1 MSDDVEEGPGG
12 PAAPPGAVDPA
23 ASAAST
29 ASAAADAIVT
39 PAAAP
44 RRGRTRSWPL
54 AAVGL
59 GLLVI
64 GAGTLAWARP
74 PERGVPTAAPNV
86 AVDAGAADPTDLRQ
100 HNSPSIAA
108 DPTRAGR
115 LAVVNR
121 IDNPMFGCS
130 LHVSTDDGA
139 TWDER
144 QLPFPAGEDDPPR
157 CYAPD
162 VGFGADGALHVS
174 FVTLAGQGNVPNAA
188 WVATSR
194 DVGGSF
200 SEPVRVAGRLAFQ
213 VRLAADP
220 DDADRL
226 YVTWLQAGAVGTL
239 LFPETGYPVTM
250 ARSDDGGRTWGD
262 PTRVSPADRLRVVA
276 PVPAVAGGALFV
288 AYLDLGDDVLDY
300 HGAHE
305 GRGGEPYPGK
315 WSLVLARS
323 SDGGATWSDTVVDDG
338 LVPTQRI
345 VVFLPPSPSLVVDDE
360 ARRVHLAF
368 TDGRQGDADVWVWTS
383 TDGGRSFGPP
393 RRVNDTPRGDGTSQY
408 LPRLGLSADG
418 RLDVLYYD
426 RRLDEHDAM
435 NGVSLQSSSDGGRTF
450 GPRLVVS
457 DRAFDS
463 RIGFGSERDLPD
475 LGSRLGLLS
484 SPRRVVAVWSDTRGG
499 TRSSGKQDLA
509 TSIVTLPEPGS
520 DRSALR
526 VVGALLTVVG
536 ALVAALAVAGRR
548 AADP

>member
-1 MSDDVEEGPGG
+1 MSDEVDGTSD
-12 PAAPPGAVDPA
+12 APVPPPEAPEAPDSPR
-23 ASAAST
+23 
-29 ASAAADAIVT
+29 
-39 PAAAP
+39 PAAP
-44 RRGRTRSWPL
+44 RRPLRSWPL
-54 AAVGL
+54 AAVGV

-64 GAGTLAWARP
+64 GAGTVTWARP
-74 PERGVPTAAPNV
+74 PERGMPAAAPNV
-86 AVDAGAADPTDLRQ
+86 AVDDGAADPTDLRQ

-121 IDNPMFGCS
+121 IDNPRFGCS
-130 LHVSTDDGA
+130 FHVSTDNGS
-139 TWDER
+139 TWDGR
-144 QLPFPAGEDDPPR
+144 QLPFPAGEEDPPR

-162 VGFGADGALHVS
+162 VAFGADGALHVS

-200 SEPVRVAGRLAFQ
+200 SEPTRVTGQRAFQ

-220 DDADRL
+220 DDAERL
-226 YVTWLQAGAVGTL
+226 YVTWLQAEAVGTL

-250 ARSDDGGRTWGD
+250 ARSDDGGRTWSD
-262 PTRVSPADRLRVVA
+262 PVRVSPASRLRVVA
-276 PVPAVAGGALFV
+276 PAPAVAGGVLSV

-300 HGAHE
+300 HGGHE

-315 WSLVLARS
+315 WSLWLARS

-338 LVPTQRI
+338 VVPTQRI
-345 VVFLPPSPSLVVDDE
+345 VVFLPPSPSLVVDDD
-360 ARRVHLAF
+360 ARRVHVAF
-368 TDGRQGDADVWVWTS
+368 TDGRLGDADVWVWTS
-383 TDGGRSFGPP
+383 TDGGGSFDPP

-408 LPRLGLSADG
+408 LPRLALSPDG

-426 RRLDEHDAM
+426 RRLDEDDAM
-435 NGVSLQSSSDGGRTF
+435 NAVSLQSSTDGGRTF
-450 GPRLVVS
+450 ATRVVVS
-457 DRAFDS
+457 DRPFDS
-463 RIGFGSERDLPD
+463 RIGYGSERDLPD

-484 SPRRVVAVWSDTRGG
+484 SPQRAVAVWADTRGG

-509 TSIVTLPEPGS
+509 TSVVTFPEPAG

-526 VVGALLTVVG
+526 VAGIVLTVVG
-536 ALVAALAVAGRR
+536 ALVAALALRGRAGKEL
-548 AADP
+548 